1 MVSGEQNSV
10 DVEKEFK
17 SGFVSIVGRPNV
29 GKSTLL
35 NQILGQKI
43 AITANKPQTTRN
55 RILGIHTTDDSQ
67 VLFLDTP
74 GIHKATGKLNKYM
87 VDQAL
92 SACRGVDAVLFLVEA
107 TDRVGGG
114 DDYILDLLAQ
124 SELPIFLVIN
134 KVDLV
139 AKDKLLP
146 LIQAYS
152 ERFEFE
158 EIIPASAATGEGVDR
173 ITSLVTQCLPD
184 APMYYPEDMVTDLP
198 ERFIVAEM
206 IREQILHRT
215 HQEVPYGVAVQVETF
230 EERPGKNLVA
240 IQAVVHVG
248 RDAHKRILVG
258 KGGSMIRTLGQESR
272 REIETFLGTRVF
284 LELFIKVKKNWMDS
298 DRMLREFGYE

>member
-1 MVSGEQNSV
+1 MSQDG
-10 DVEKEFK
+10 FK

-35 NQILGQKI
+35 NQVLGQKI

-55 RILGIHTTDDSQ
+55 RILGIHTTDAAQ

-92 SACRGVDAVLFLVEA
+92 AACRGVDAVLFLVEA
-107 TDRVGGG
+107 TNRIGGG
-114 DDYILDLLAQ
+114 DDYILDLLAE
-124 SELPIFLVIN
+124 SELPILLVIN

-139 AKDKLLP
+139 VKDKLLP
-146 LIQAYS
+146 LIQTYADKFPF
-152 ERFEFE
+152 R
-158 EIIPASAATGEGVDR
+158 EIFPISASTGEGVERLVSVVTR
-173 ITSLVTQCLPD
+173 ILPEG
-184 APMYYPEDMVTDLP
+184 PMYYPEDMVTDQP

-206 IREQILHRT
+206 IREQILYRT
-215 HQEVPYGVAVQVETF
+215 HQEVPYGVAVEVETF

-240 IQAVVHVG
+240 IQAVIYVG
-248 RDAHKRILVG
+248 REPHKRILVG
-258 KGGSMIRTLGQESR
+258 KGGSMIRTLGRESR
-272 REIETFLGTRVF
+272 LEIERFLGTKVY
-284 LELFIKVKKNWMDS
+284 LELFVKVKKNWMDS